1 MKTAFQGS
9 IIVIQSENMKT
20 GIWLNKLGGGDDC
33 GTGFNGQSNTD
44 SK

>member
-20 GIWLNKLGGGDDC
+20 GIWLNKLGGGGEGRDDC
-33 GTGFNGQSNTD
+33 GTGFNG
-44 SK
+44 

>member
-1 MKTAFQGS
+1 METAFQGS

-20 GIWLNKLGGGDDC
+20 GIWLNKRGGDDC